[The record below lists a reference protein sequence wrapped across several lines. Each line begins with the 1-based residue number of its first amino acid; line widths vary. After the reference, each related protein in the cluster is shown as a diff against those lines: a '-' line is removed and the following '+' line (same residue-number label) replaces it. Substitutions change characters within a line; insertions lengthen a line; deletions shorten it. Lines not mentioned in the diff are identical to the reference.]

1 MQWSAR
7 CDKFVNGVNKHLANA
22 LDALTVAESQSM
34 VMQVSTTQ
42 LMTNIGSLY
51 LIAAQHF
58 NMLLS
63 RDLTSTSRGYYL
75 KVGEHC
81 SEGSLDDAIYQ
92 YLKYGEFAKDTDRQL
107 MDDGLVD
114 EAFVLEEYFGSSV
127 YSMFDGVV
135 HTSLNQDFGH
145 ETQRH

>member
-1 MQWSAR
+1 MISVIIPVW
-7 CDKFVNGVNKHLANA
+7 NKAA
-22 LDALTVAESQSM
+22 
-34 VMQVSTTQ
+34 
-42 LMTNIGSLY
+42 SLRRS
-51 LIAAQHF
+51 
-58 NMLLS
+58 LLS
-63 RDLTSTSRGYYL
+63 LEKQTYRD
-75 KVGEHC
+75 
-81 SEGSLDDAIYQ
+81 
-92 YLKYGEFAKDTDRQL
+92 FDTDRQL